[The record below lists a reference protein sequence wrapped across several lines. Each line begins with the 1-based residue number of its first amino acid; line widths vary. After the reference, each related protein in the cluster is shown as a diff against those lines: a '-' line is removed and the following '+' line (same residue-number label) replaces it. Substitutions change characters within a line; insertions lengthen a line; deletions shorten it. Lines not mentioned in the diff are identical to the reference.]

1 MMISRR
7 SFVTEERCRAATGKA
22 RRGGVT
28 SNLGREVVRPKLRVF
43 IAGLSRRTGAMDES
57 AQPGGSL
64 GTAKTI
70 EI

>member
-1 MMISRR
+1 MISPR

-28 SNLGREVVRPKLRVF
+28 SNLGCESYAVPQLS
-43 IAGLSRRTGAMDES
+43 ISAAAGVS
-57 AQPGGSL
+57 AAWVPFQ
-64 GTAKTI
+64 TI

>member
-7 SFVTEERCRAATGKA
+7 SFVRGTLSAATGKA

-28 SNLGREVVRPKLRVF
+28 SNLGCESCAMQQLL
-43 IAGLSRRTGAMDES
+43 ISAAAGVS
-57 AQPGGSL
+57 AAWIPFQ
-64 GTAKTI
+64 TI